1 MIPKEELLNK
11 ISDLY
16 DKYKMEEDVI
26 NKLDSCVTNINLQ
39 LKNYYETNRLK
50 KEKLIKFNEE
60 KEKFKSEFLQ
70 SNIYL
75 YHPNSNLF
83 YEYNG
88 RDYKVISE
96 DNILYSSLTCLNT
109 NEILQPYKTKITNET
124 MKNIKTR
131 FLLNSI
137 PNSVTIQGVLKLF
150 YPAFFKTKNEV
161 KYFLSVLGDNI
172 LKKNLHLIHLYLSE
186 NKDLINIINYYIQND
201 FKINN
206 AFQNFK
212 MKVVENDF
220 SNYRIHNILES
231 DINELDLKNN
241 IIKIVCVACH
251 YSNRFKG
258 SEKYINNLSIDSMNK
273 IMYLN
278 NNNGPRCIVNDF
290 INCFIEK
297 SDKLET
303 SISWKNML
311 YLWKQFLDQHYI
323 HNILN
328 NSLLKT
334 LLTDVIKIEGDKF
347 LNVTSKYLPAVDS
360 IMDFWKNNI
369 QYCNVG
375 LNEYD
380 INELFLIYKS
390 TNNNLNI
397 SKDHLMNIITY
408 FYSNDIV
415 IINNKHILNVKC
427 SAWDKKKDIRI
438 FLKKYSEERINENK
452 TEQVTFYDAYE
463 NYCNLFN
470 DKQFIVTKNY
480 FEKYLLYYYKDHINK
495 DIILNSLWDN
505 LFI

>member
-201 FKINN
+201 LKINN

-258 SEKYINNLSIDSMNK
+258 SEKYINNLSIESTNK

-278 NNNGPRCIVNDF
+278 NNNDPHHIVNDF
-290 INCFIEK
+290 INSFIEK

-303 SISWKNML
+303 CISWKNML
-311 YLWKQFLDQHYI
+311 YLWKQFLDDHYI
-323 HNILN
+323 HNVLN
-328 NSLLKT
+328 NSLLKSE
-334 LLTDVIKIEGDKF
+334 LIHVIKIEGDKF

-408 FYSNDIV
+408 FYNNDIV

-438 FLKKYSEERINENK
+438 FLKKYSEERINEHK

-470 DKQFIVTKNY
+470 DKQLIVTKNY
-480 FEKYLLYYYKDHINK
+480 FEKYLLYYYNDYINE